1 MPLSLKLRS
10 GDVEP
15 CPELQF
21 DAPRIV
27 VGRNAGCE
35 LQLPDPSVSGRHAS
49 IRQRGSEYVVVDE
62 GSDNGTFSGLSRLG
76 RLAPH
81 PLSDGELLRFGRVW
95 VEVKL
100 TPGSA
105 AAEPALSREL
115 ARTLV
120 ERALESDG
128 KPCGMSVGVTRAG
141 AAGGALQL
149 AVARKAYVVGSQK
162 SADLRIDDPALPR
175 RALEL
180 RRQGDQL
187 WVTALSAA
195 AHAAIDGRELGE
207 GQRTLWP
214 RGVVLTLGEAQL
226 TLADPT
232 AEMLERL
239 EKEPVERIDP
249 DAIIDPPEGCEDDA
263 AETSSDGDAQP
274 EEEPHEREA
283 DAGRRAS
290 KPGIPPRSARATASR
305 HSRWT
310 RADAFVLLLAVGVLG
325 LSLWAIQW
333 LAHDDA
339 SSSGVTTP
347 RDLRHLLGRAALPV
361 LAYQVRSGPVS
372 FGPRFAAGYVRD
384 LVGILRVAP
393 RAAGFIR
400 SHLHGSV
407 LARRGASAS
416 SFRGASEEGRGPV
429 RSEVEL

>member
-1 MPLSLKLRS
+1 MALSLKLRS

-100 TPGSA
+100 TPSA
-105 AAEPALSREL
+105 SAAEPSASREL

-128 KPCGMSVGVTRAG
+128 KPSGMSVGVTRAG
-141 AAGGALQL
+141 AASGTLRIGQ
-149 AVARKAYVVGSQK
+149 ARKAYVVGSLK
-162 SADLRIDDPALPR
+162 SADLRVDDPSLPR

-187 WVTALSAA
+187 WVTALAA
-195 AHAAIDGRELGE
+195 AARASIDGRDLPE
-207 GQRTLWP
+207 GQRVLWP

-239 EKEPVERIDP
+239 EREPIERIDP
-249 DAIIDPPEGCEDDA
+249 DEIIDPPDGCGDPAPVEA
-263 AETSSDGDAQP
+263 DGDAGA
-274 EEEPHEREA
+274 EPVEAAEEREL

-290 KPGIPPRSARATASR
+290 KPSIPVRSARTPAR
-305 HSRWT
+305 RGNWT

-333 LAHDDA
+333 LAHDD
-339 SSSGVTTP
+339 
-347 RDLRHLLGRAALPV
+347 
-361 LAYQVRSGPVS
+361 
-372 FGPRFAAGYVRD
+372 
-384 LVGILRVAP
+384 
-393 RAAGFIR
+393 
-400 SHLHGSV
+400 GSV
-407 LARRGASAS
+407 SGAATAPALLARGQGA
-416 SFRGASEEGRGPV
+416 
-429 RSEVEL
+429 